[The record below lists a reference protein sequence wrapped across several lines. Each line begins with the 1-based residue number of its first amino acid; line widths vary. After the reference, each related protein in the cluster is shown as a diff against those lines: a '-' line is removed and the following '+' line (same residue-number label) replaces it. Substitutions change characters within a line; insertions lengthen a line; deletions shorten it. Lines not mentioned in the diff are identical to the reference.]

1 MQIPLIL
8 DPSGDQSLTSQLV
21 GQLRDAITRGRI
33 ARGTKL
39 PSSRRLSEQ
48 LGVSRNTV
56 VRAYEELRSEG
67 YVEARPAS
75 CVAVVACLPDS
86 MAVPTDAAPG
96 LHHHDG
102 DESVQ
107 IPMPARQP
115 RCSELVQC
123 RRTRLSVGL
132 CP

>member
-1 MQIPLIL
+1 MHIQLIL

-56 VRAYEELRSEG
+56 VRAYEELSSEG

-75 CVAVVACLPDS
+75 CIAVAADLPDCH
-86 MAVPTDAAPG
+86 ALPPDAPPG
-96 LHHHDG
+96 LQR
-102 DESVQ
+102 DEASE
-107 IPMPARQP
+107 PRRLPKPALGRP
-115 RCSELVQC
+115 A
-123 RRTRLSVGL
+123 
-132 CP
+132 PAP

>member
-8 DPSGDQSLTSQLV
+8 DPSADQSLTSQLV

-56 VRAYEELRSEG
+56 VRAYEELCSEG
-67 YVEARPAS
+67 YA
-75 CVAVVACLPDS
+75 
-86 MAVPTDAAPG
+86 DAA
-96 LHHHDG
+96 
-102 DESVQ
+102 
-107 IPMPARQP
+107 
-115 RCSELVQC
+115 
-123 RRTRLSVGL
+123 RRRALRSRHASLTI
-132 CP
+132 